1 MVSFRSTQFRGI
13 ALTTLQ
19 ALQRSLGNILSTFSL
34 QTIRSQSSVL
44 GLINFQQQL
53 FQVCQLPVN
62 AMNKIFE
69 SKTKDSKSMFSC
81 DLPDSDSFFSQQVE
95 RWVTIERWKAA
106 ESLLQ
111 PLVDAYNATNC
122 SLYPNVIS
130 YSASSVSSTSNV
142 SICREGQFSTGFY

>member
-1 MVSFRSTQFRGI
+1 MSLRSTQFRGI

-19 ALQRSLGNILSTFSL
+19 ALQRSLGNILSTFPL

-44 GLINFQQQL
+44 GLINCQQQL
-53 FQVCQLPVN
+53 FQVCLLPVN

-81 DLPDSDSFFSQQVE
+81 DLPTVTLFFQQVE

-111 PLVDAYNATNC
+111 SLVDAYNATNC